1 MATYSVQNIFVE
13 DTLRFKP
20 AGVTAGYILSINA
33 SGDSQWIVA
42 PSGGG
47 GGGGGSVGTQ
57 SFQKITH
64 IPGSTA
70 TWSMTNGFNAN
81 ITINSSTAS
90 LAITGATNG
99 DYGTLI
105 VTQGAT
111 GSYRITSW
119 PSASVFP
126 QGTYSF
132 TTTGT
137 ASDIFSF
144 VYDGSTYW
152 WNYNKTFR

>member
-33 SGDSQWIVA
+33 SGDSQWIV
-42 PSGGG
+42 
-47 GGGGGSVGTQ
+47 GGGSVGTQ
-57 SFQKITH
+57 SFQTITH

-70 TWSMTNGFNAN
+70 TWSMTNGFNAKM
-81 ITINSSTAS
+81 TINSSTAS

-99 DYGTLI
+99 DSGNLI
-105 VTQGAT
+105 VIQGAT
-111 GSYRITSW
+111 GSYKITSW
-119 PSASVFP
+119 PANSKFVG
-126 QGTYSF
+126 GTYSF

-137 ASDIFSF
+137 ASDIYSF
-144 VYDGSTYW
+144 LYDGTTFF
-152 WNYNKTFR
+152 WNYGKGYA